1 MKPLIDRREEL
12 RALEEW
18 YNKGRVALI
27 FGRRR
32 VGKTRLVLEF
42 IKNKRAVYLL
52 AADSTLEYNLAK
64 FSEELSERFSVPGL
78 RFRDFEELFRF
89 IEGRSDVD
97 IVVIDEFGY
106 LVKAGALPQFQRI
119 VDLILD
125 TKKLVLTGSTISA
138 IESKLLGYR
147 SPLYGRLD

>member
-12 RALEEW
+12 RTLEEW

-97 IVVIDEFGY
+97 IVVIDE
-106 LVKAGALPQFQRI
+106 
-119 VDLILD
+119 
-125 TKKLVLTGSTISA
+125 
-138 IESKLLGYR
+138 
-147 SPLYGRLD
+147 

>member
-1 MKPLIDRREEL
+1 MKEKIYSLDYNSLNYNMKPLIDRREEL
-12 RALEEW
+12 KALEEW

-89 IEGRSDVD
+89 IEGISDVD
-97 IVVIDEFGY
+97 IVVMDEFGY

-119 VDLILD
+119 VDLIL
-125 TKKLVLTGSTISA
+125 TQ
-138 IESKLLGYR
+138 R
-147 SPLYGRLD
+147 N

>member
-125 TKKLVLTGSTISA
+125 TKKLVLTGSTI
-138 IESKLLGYR
+138 
-147 SPLYGRLD
+147 

>member
-1 MKPLIDRREEL
+1 MTVTSEELSGFKLRKIYSLDYNSLNYNMKPLINRREEL

-89 IEGRSDVD
+89 IEGISDVD

-106 LVKAGALPQFQRI
+106 LVKAGALP
-119 VDLILD
+119 
-125 TKKLVLTGSTISA
+125 LVPTHRGSH
-138 IESKLLGYR
+138 
-147 SPLYGRLD
+147 P